1 MQKQEI
7 TEEIVKGVE
16 LLGGGANGFN
26 QETIEKTYDAVADQ
40 YEKLMVTMGHPDPEQ
55 CGEMALS
62 LLGSDLS
69 QMSALDMGCGTG
81 MVGAALKVRGVAEII
96 GIDASAGMIEIAKQK
111 NCYDQIIHMYLGK
124 PSAYPAKLRS
134 RFDIITAAAILAEG
148 HLGVEVFDEM
158 IHSLKRGGY
167 AIFTTR
173 EMYLDKYNYRH
184 AIEELERR
192 GFWKKVKESKF
203 QKYQN
208 IEKGTKIGRYE
219 TVDVMIY
226 AYKKL

>member
-1 MQKQEI
+1 MEI
-7 TEEIVKGVE
+7 IKGVE
-16 LLGGGANGFN
+16 LLGGGEKGFEY
-26 QETIEKTYDAVADQ
+26 ETIQETYDAVADQ
-40 YEKLMVTMGHPDPEQ
+40 YEKIMVTMGHPDPEQ

-62 LLGSDLS
+62 LLGQDLT

-81 MVGAALKVRGVAEII
+81 MVGASLKARGVAEII

-111 NCYDQIIHMYLGK
+111 GCYDQIIHMFLGK
-124 PSAYPAKLRS
+124 PAIYPSKLRN

-158 IHSLKRGGY
+158 VHSLKRGGY

-192 GFWKKVKESKF
+192 GFWKKVKEAKF
-203 QKYQN
+203 KKYQN
-208 IEKGTKIGRYE
+208 IEAGTKLGRYE